1 VLPLRYGRVW
11 LSLGLAALLL
21 GVLVAMRPVGGALLF
36 TLGDKVAHAAAF
48 ATFAV
53 WFGGLV
59 ESRLMWR
66 VALALL
72 AYGVLIEVLQS
83 LVPYRSA
90 DSQDLAADAVG
101 ILLGWLVSAA
111 GLSHWG
117 RQLEQWLA
125 APRRP

>member
-1 VLPLRYGRVW
+1 MLPLRYGRYW
-11 LSLGLAALLL
+11 LGLGVAALVL
-21 GVLVAMRPVGGALLF
+21 GVLVAMRPTGGTLLF

-48 ATFAV
+48 ATFAI

-59 ESRLMWR
+59 ESRVMWR

-72 AYGVLIEVLQS
+72 AYGLLIELLQS

-90 DSQDLAADAVG
+90 DSRDLAADAVG

-111 GLSHWG
+111 GLSQWG
-117 RQLEQWLA
+117 WQLEKWLA